1 MSLLEAIILGIIQG
15 LTEFLPVS
23 SSGHLELGK
32 AILGIETTEDVTFT
46 VVVHGATVLSTI
58 VIFWRDILDLLRG
71 LFSGSWNESKI
82 YIAML
87 IWSSIP
93 VVIIGLFFKEEVES
107 LFTGNVLLVGCMLL
121 VTGALLSF
129 TYYSPKQGG
138 PITFKKA
145 IIIGISQAIAV
156 MPGISRSGSTIATGL
171 LLGVDKSKVARF
183 SFLMVLIP
191 IIGANCKD
199 ILDGGMADS
208 VVAPVPLI
216 AGAIAAFVSGVLAC
230 KWMITIVTRGKLI
243 YFAYYCFAAGTIAIG
258 AHFFV

>member
-1 MSLLEAIILGIIQG
+1 MSLLEAILLGIIQG

-58 VIFWRDILDLLRG
+58 VIFWRDILG
-71 LFSGSWNESKI
+71 LFQGLFTTSWNESKK
-82 YIAML
+82 YIAM
-87 IWSSIP
+87 IAVSAVP

-121 VTGALLSF
+121 ITGALLSF
-129 TYYSPKQGG
+129 TYYSPKSGG
-138 PITFKKA
+138 PVTFKKA
-145 IIIGISQAIAV
+145 LIIGISQAIAV

-183 SFLMVLIP
+183 SFLMVLVP

-199 ILDGGMADS
+199 ILDGGMANS
-208 VVAPVPLI
+208 VVGPIPLI
-216 AGAIAAFVSGVLAC
+216 AGFIAAFIAGVLAC
-230 KWMITIVTRGKLI
+230 KWMISIVTKGKLI
-243 YFAYYCFAAGTIAIG
+243 YFAYYCFAAGAIAIS
-258 AHFFV
+258 AHYLA

>member
-1 MSLLEAIILGIIQG
+1 MSLLEAIFLGLIQG

-32 AILGIETTEDVTFT
+32 AILGIETTQDVTFT

-58 VIFWRDILDLLRG
+58 VIFWPDILGLLRG
-71 LFSGSWNESKI
+71 LFTSTWNESKQ

-87 IWSSIP
+87 VWSSVP
-93 VVIIGLFFKEEVES
+93 VIIVGLFFKDTVES
-107 LFTGNVLLVGCMLL
+107 LFTENVLLVGCMLL
-121 VTGALLSF
+121 LTGALLSF
-129 TYYSPKQGG
+129 TYYSPKEGG
-138 PITFKKA
+138 PVTFKKA

-171 LLGVDKSKVARF
+171 LLGVEKSKVARF

-191 IIGANCKD
+191 IIGANCKE
-199 ILDGGMADS
+199 ILDGGMANS
-208 VVAPVPLI
+208 TVAPMPLI

-230 KWMITIVTRGKLI
+230 KWMISVVTRGKLI
-243 YFAYYCFAAGTIAIG
+243 YFAYYCFLVGTVAIA
-258 AHFFV
+258 AHFIA